1 MFFLFQSLFYF
12 VDSFFVSVFQV
23 TITTGAIKSER
34 ERKKERDREKENVNE
49 GRRENGKERSV
60 I

>member
-1 MFFLFQSLFYF
+1 M
-12 VDSFFVSVFQV
+12 